1 MATATAVPMRK
12 VGYKVGER
20 APDFTLQA
28 VTGETYTISEIVAS
42 GKSVLLYFFASW

>member
-1 MATATAVPMRK
+1 MLK

-20 APDFTLQA
+20 APDFTLHA
-28 VTGETYTISEIVAS
+28 VTGETYTLSEIVAT